1 MEKTV
6 KVVSQTPVF
15 EIEVTDAYSQQK
27 KRLPVVEMM
36 LTDGLDT
43 FVAEMR
49 GERCREL
56 TDLVGYVCR
65 VSVTLN
71 TRSVKGQDGRD
82 RTFNSITLNRIA
94 RL

>member
-15 EIEVTDAYSQQK
+15 EIEVTDAVSQQK

-56 TDLVGYVCR
+56 TDLVGRVCR

-71 TRSVKGQDGRD
+71 TRSSKGQDGRD

>member
-1 MEKTV
+1 MEKVV
-6 KVVSQTPVF
+6 KVVTQSPVF
-15 EIEVTDAYSQQK
+15 EIEVTDQITQQK
-27 KRLPVVEMM
+27 KQLPVVELEM
-36 LTDGLDT
+36 TDGLDT

-49 GERCREL
+49 GERCKEL

-65 VSVTLN
+65 ASVTLN
-71 TRSVKGQDGRD
+71 TRSSKGQDGRD